1 MGERPGALAAML
13 APTAAAAMPSLP
25 DLALGLPSEVALRRP
40 DIRAAEARLHSA
52 TAKIGVAKA
61 DLYPS
66 RSEKHTSELQSL
78 MRISYAVFCLKKK
91 QTATLM
97 TYDTKVHR
105 RRA

>member
-1 MGERPGALAAML
+1 MCERPGALAAML

-66 RSEKHTSELQSL
+66 IRLGCGFKDRKIVVVGNEF
-78 MRISYAVFCLKKK
+78 AVRVVLGVRRYIKKK
-91 QTATLM
+91 TLQTI
-97 TYDTKVHR
+97 
-105 RRA
+105 

>member
-61 DLYPS
+61 DLSPS
-66 RSEKHTSELQSL
+66 IRLGGGFKLESYRAGSL
-78 MRISYAVFCLKKK
+78 FDWAS
-91 QTATLM
+91 
-97 TYDTKVHR
+97 
-105 RRA
+105 RAWSVDRESVG